1 MVSLI
6 DNNVFSPVREDKS
19 RRIASTNGQLPT
31 TSGGKMAFVM
41 NSNTSKECEIC
52 NEDFSEGNHCPKV
65 LPCSHSICTL
75 CVEQLIAGNKT
86 NCPFCRKAFDANS
99 ANDLG
104 TNIGLLKLLKYVSEL
119 EISLK
124 ATPTSIKGKR
134 TSALLKMYKA
144 ENKEIYDESAGRC
157 TKAVHYIKRSIRQN
171 SSVRDSLIELTK
183 MIRDEIYPALQEI
196 EHRAETHIGFL
207 GEEIDKMQMQM
218 KAVSRQKEAIGEV
231 EDKMQGAPSFSHIDP
246 VLEET
251 EEMVAR
257 TNDVMGDLKKFLIKN
272 KETREEIQKRT
283 KKIVDMV
290 TAVKDVLIPDSE
302 RQEEDLEDDL
312 DLSSEMV
319 AMATEE
325 DVPKHLNIRY
335 LKQMR
340 KPVQSSLQKGRIH
353 AVQAQQGRK
362 RYAQITIKGDNEFCL
377 HHLRDEAPSYEFH
390 TVDYD
395 ELMEEINTA
404 AGLTFLELGIG
415 QDYLGRL
422 LIRLSLPSTNKA
434 HHFYLLCTGEKGP
447 SYANTNC
454 LKVWNKGDDKTEFA
468 VFGDYEENDG
478 SGGKAIIPG
487 VDWEEENQKDEHMM
501 PWVEGLVGGKS
512 TEATAAMF
520 GIFLR
525 DNPGSELPGCFGK
538 VEKGLEVLTDALDKN
553 PDVGKC
559 RIVDCGIVFSM

>member
-1 MVSLI
+1 MTPITECVVLSLPNGVI
-6 DNNVFSPVREDKS
+6 PVTECVVLYLPNGMIPVTECVVLYLPNGMIPFNECVVLSLPNGMIPVTECVVLYLPNGMIPVNECVVLYLPSGMIPVTECVVLSLPNGMIPVTECVVLSLPNGIIPVTECVVLSLPNGMTPITECVVLSLLNGMTPVTECFVLYYLFPMAERSEKNVPL
-19 RRIASTNGQLPT
+19 T
-31 TSGGKMAFVM
+31 
-41 NSNTSKECEIC
+41 
-52 NEDFSEGNHCPKV
+52 
-65 LPCSHSICTL
+65 
-75 CVEQLIAGNKT
+75 
-86 NCPFCRKAFDANS
+86 
-99 ANDLG
+99 
-104 TNIGLLKLLKYVSEL
+104 
-119 EISLK
+119 
-124 ATPTSIKGKR
+124 
-134 TSALLKMYKA
+134 
-144 ENKEIYDESAGRC
+144 
-157 TKAVHYIKRSIRQN
+157 YILYFQ
-171 SSVRDSLIELTK
+171 
-183 MIRDEIYPALQEI
+183 
-196 EHRAETHIGFL
+196 
-207 GEEIDKMQMQM
+207 
-218 KAVSRQKEAIGEV
+218 
-231 EDKMQGAPSFSHIDP
+231 
-246 VLEET
+246 
-251 EEMVAR
+251 
-257 TNDVMGDLKKFLIKN
+257 
-272 KETREEIQKRT
+272 
-283 KKIVDMV
+283 
-290 TAVKDVLIPDSE
+290 
-302 RQEEDLEDDL
+302 
-312 DLSSEMV
+312 
-319 AMATEE
+319 
-325 DVPKHLNIRY
+325 IRY

-415 QDYLGRL
+415 QDCLGRL

-559 RIVDCGIVFSM
+559 RIVDCGVVFSM